1 MASSN
6 LRMRLTT
13 VKLSKCF
20 KIRFSKSLRPVKLK
34 RAKRNEA
41 FQTML
46 APDGTELPRSYYARS
61 NTTKPLTCGASD
73 ASFTKYSTLFQHNNN
88 FRKVNLNWI
97 EFCFQE
103 LRLFHS
109 HLCARR
115 EKKQIEWIRRMIKW
129 PLSSIDWALN
139 PSRISPSYLKIRLL
153 TSLTTFKR
161 RSSQKS

>member
-1 MASSN
+1 MP
-6 LRMRLTT
+6 LTT
-13 VKLSKCF
+13 VKLSNSF
-20 KIRFSKSLRPVKLK
+20 KIRFSKSLRPVKLTGT
-34 RAKRNEA
+34 KRNEA
-41 FQTML
+41 SQTML

-73 ASFTKYSTLFQHNNN
+73 ASFTKYSTLFHHNNN
-88 FRKVNLNWI
+88 FRKVNLTWI

-115 EKKQIEWIRRMIKW
+115 ERERERKKIESIRRMIKW

-153 TSLTTFKR
+153 TSLTSFKR